1 MIYGAKV
8 KDAEGFV
15 SLHTPCDIRILKFIN
30 HERKSKDMEEK
41 NLTTIGKEASAE
53 FTEKKSIFIGYA
65 APVHSAEEA
74 EEFIAKIKK
83 KHADAR
89 HNVSAYIV
97 GNSIRYSDDGEPK
110 GTGGVPVLEVIKK
123 SGVDDTVVVVTRYF
137 GGILLGAP
145 GLVRAYSKAAAM
157 AIDAAGVVTYR
168 RYTECTVTCDYSLY
182 DKLLYDIGRRT
193 IIADNTEFGGNIVLH
208 LAVLSAEYD
217 DFAKAVFAMTNGK
230 LAPAVTGTRLDV

>member
-1 MIYGAKV
+1 
-8 KDAEGFV
+8 
-15 SLHTPCDIRILKFIN
+15 
-30 HERKSKDMEEK
+30 MEEK
-41 NLTTIGKEASAE
+41 NLTTVGKETSAE
-53 FTEKKSIFIGYA
+53 FTEKKSVFIGYV

-74 EEFIAKIKK
+74 EAFIQKIKK

-123 SGVDDTVVVVTRYF
+123 SGVDGTVVVVTRYF
-137 GGILLGAP
+137 GGILLGAA

-157 AIDAAGVVTYR
+157 AIEEAGIVTYR
-168 RYTECTVTCDYSLY
+168 NYTECTVTCDYSLY

-193 IIADNTEFGGNIVLH
+193 IITDNTEFGGHIVLH
-208 LAVLSAEYD
+208 LAVLSEEYEA
-217 DFAKAVFAMTNGK
+217 FSKAVFAMTNGK
-230 LAPAVTGTRLDV
+230 LAPQKTGNRLDV